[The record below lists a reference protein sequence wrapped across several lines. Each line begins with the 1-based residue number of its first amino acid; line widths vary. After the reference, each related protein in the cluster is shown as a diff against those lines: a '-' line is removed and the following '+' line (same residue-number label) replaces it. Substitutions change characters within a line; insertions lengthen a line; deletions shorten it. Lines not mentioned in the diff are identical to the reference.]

1 METFKKV
8 LRYVWLFIKY
18 FVGSIIGCISAVT
31 QVLGGFLSAIA
42 FMLIICTVAGS
53 ILYVKVRPMF
63 EEARQ
68 QAYDKLSSVNEN
80 SFTMN
85 SDTEV
90 YDANGNQI
98 GLISAG
104 HYEYAPIDTISSYV
118 QNGYIAVEDKRFK
131 QHIGIDYVS
140 IARAFVSLVKHNGDI
155 KQGGSTIDQQ
165 VVKNTLLT
173 QEKTFSRKLVEVMIA
188 PYIDNRFGKDKVME
202 FYCNTNYFGHRCYGI
217 QAASR
222 YYFGKDA
229 KDLEVWE
236 AALLCRISNSPSNYD
251 PVKHPRKAIEGR
263 NYVLKEMFEDGY
275 IAENVY
281 KKAIEQPLSI
291 VQEYAEGTNENY
303 QTSYAIHCAALE
315 LMKNDGFEFKY
326 TFNNKDSYEK
336 YREEYSNKYNEKTE
350 EIRAGGYKIYT
361 TLDSNVQ
368 NLVQNDLDK
377 VLDKFRDVDEKT
389 GKFTLQGAAVVV
401 DNQSNNVIAIV
412 GGRGT
417 DDLFNRGYLSYR
429 QPGSTIKPLIDYAP
443 AFDTGEFS
451 PSSKINDTEIENGPS
466 NSGGGYRGWITIR
479 EALNRSINT
488 VAWQLLQSVG
498 VENGISYLGNMNFL
512 GMSYIDTTAPAI
524 AIGGF
529 TNGTRVVDMAKGYST
544 LANYGVYNDKTC
556 IKDIEFKGGS
566 VYKQKPIS
574 RRVYSEDT
582 AYMITDVLKGTMD
595 KEYGTGYGLD
605 INGQQAAGK
614 TGTTNDNKDAWFCGY
629 TRYYTT
635 AVWMGYDNPKK
646 MTGIY
651 GATYAGKIWQDIMT
665 GLHSE
670 LPEWDW
676 ERPDTV
682 YEANYNE
689 QGKETEAETGLR
701 DLFSSNA
708 KNRLDELMNER
719 RENAIY
725 EEAEKSVAEYEHW
738 YINTVEDT
746 ELIDE
751 KYNTAINEACRVE
764 DNVKRSGLL
773 ERVNNHK
780 DEIDKS
786 MISWRDAIEI
796 FNKNKEDEE
805 EARLIRES
813 EEAEEN
819 RQKIEKEQKIER
831 FKNCLNRFANAEY
844 QDTANYSTYIGEARQ
859 ALDECREY
867 NEYVGLSDELKNAIE
882 RYNSLPTYDEWYLEQ
897 SRIEESQRAEEE
909 RLKEEADESLRQQMI
924 TGPSGNSDTSDTY
937 GPSVGSYE

>member
-1 METFKKV
+1 MTNFKKV
-8 LRYVWLFIKY
+8 MNYLWLFVKY
-18 FVGSIIGCISAVT
+18 TIGTIVGTISAIS
-31 QVLGGFLSAIA
+31 QVIGGFLSGVAL
-42 FMLIICTVAGS
+42 MLIMCAIAGS
-53 ILYVKVRPMF
+53 IIYAKVRPMF

-68 QAYDKLSSVNEN
+68 QAYDKLSNIDDST
-80 SFTMN
+80 FTKN

-90 YDANGNQI
+90 YDSNGNQI

-104 HYEYAPIDTISSYV
+104 HYEYVSIDKISPYI
-118 QNGYIAVEDKRFK
+118 QNGYIAVEDKRYK
-131 QHIGIDYVS
+131 EHIGIDYIS
-140 IARAFVSLVKHNGDI
+140 IARAFVSLVKHNGDV

-165 VVKNTLLT
+165 VVKNCLLT

-202 FYCNTNYFGHRCYGI
+202 FYCNTNYYGHRCYGV

-229 KDLEVWE
+229 DDLEVWE
-236 AALLCRISNSPSNYD
+236 AALLCRISNSPSKYD
-251 PVKHPRKAIEGR
+251 PVKHPKKAIEGR
-263 NYVLKEMFEDGY
+263 NFVLKEMLDTGY
-275 IAENVY
+275 INEDTY
-281 KKAIEQPLSI
+281 KKAKEQSLSI

-326 TFNNKDSYEK
+326 IFNNKESYEK
-336 YREEYSNKYNEKTE
+336 YKENYSNTYNEKTE

-361 TLDSNVQ
+361 TLNSDIQNVAQKNLDS
-368 NLVQNDLDK
+368 
-377 VLDKFRDVDEKT
+377 VLDKFKDVDEKT
-389 GKFTLQGAAVVV
+389 GKYTLQGAAVVV
-401 DNQSNNVIAIV
+401 DNQTNNVVAIV

-429 QPGSTIKPLIDYAP
+429 QPGSTIKPLLDYAP

-488 VAWQLLQSVG
+488 VAWQLLQNVG
-498 VENGISYLGNMNFL
+498 VENGINHLGNMDFL

-556 IKDIEFKGGS
+556 IKDVEFKGKS

-582 AYMITDVLKGTMD
+582 SYMVTDVLKGTMD
-595 KEYGTGYGLD
+595 KEYGTGHGLD

-635 AVWMGYDNPKK
+635 AVWMGYDVPKK

-651 GATYAGKIWQDIMT
+651 GATYAGKIWKNIMT
-665 GLHSE
+665 ELHKD
-670 LPEWDW
+670 LAEWDW

-682 YEANYNE
+682 YEANYDAH
-689 QGKETEAETGLR
+689 GKETTAETGMR

-708 KNRLDELMNER
+708 KNRLDEILSEKRANG
-719 RENAIY
+719 IY
-725 EEAEKSVAEYEHW
+725 EEANKKVAEYEHW
-738 YINTVEDT
+738 YINNVEDT
-746 ELIDE
+746 ELVEE
-751 KYNTAINEACRVE
+751 KYNEAVNEACRVE
-764 DNVKRSGLL
+764 DNIKRSELL

-780 DEIDKS
+780 DEIDTALL
-786 MISWRDAIEI
+786 SWKDAIELY
-796 FNKNKEDEE
+796 NKNKEEE
-805 EARLIRES
+805 EAARLVKES

-819 RQKIEKEQKIER
+819 RLKVEKEQKIER
-831 FKNCLNRFANAEY
+831 FRVCLNKLAKAEY
-844 QDTANYSTYIGEARQ
+844 QDTDNYSTYIGEARES
-859 ALDECREY
+859 LDDCRQY
-867 NEYVGLSDELKNAIE
+867 DEYVALSNELKSAIE
-882 RYNSLPTYDEWYLEQ
+882 HYNSLPTYDEWYMTKTAM
-897 SRIEESQRAEEE
+897 EESKRDEEE
-909 RLKEEADESLRQQMI
+909 RLKDEADKQMRQEMVNEP
-924 TGPSGNSDTSDTY
+924 TVGN
-937 GPSVGSYE
+937 